1 MLSETRN
8 NDVSLEVSVKS
19 SHPRLSGFKDS
30 DGYASATSH
39 LQLHHILSRI
49 ELSGKNTALNFG
61 IGPHRT
67 STRKYARKNRFPFE
81 VINSSTKGNSDETTI
96 QKCSMKFQVRM
107 KRFLTFSQVIYLAL
121 FLEQMS

>member
-61 IGPHRT
+61 IGPHRI
-67 STRKYARKNRFPFE
+67 KYARKNRFPFE